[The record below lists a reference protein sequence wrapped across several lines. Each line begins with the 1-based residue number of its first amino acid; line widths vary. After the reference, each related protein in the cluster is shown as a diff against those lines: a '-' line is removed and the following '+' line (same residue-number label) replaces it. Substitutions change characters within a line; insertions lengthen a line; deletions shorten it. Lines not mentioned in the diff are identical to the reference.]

1 MNNVRE
7 KWKECRK
14 TLTLDNRFIILLV
27 NKFYCAG

>member
-1 MNNVRE
+1 MDNVRE

-14 TLTLDNRFIILLV
+14 TLTLDNRFILLV